1 MNFKNKKINNLR
13 YRYSS
18 VLERHSGTFRTF
30 PEDAVEILPARS
42 SDNEGFNEANNIVIN
57 NNNNDDDDDDSN
69 DNNNSNDD
77 DDYSHS
83 NDNNN
88 NNNLANKVD
97 EARLE
102 NVEFSAEK
110 EIRWTLCFANYLI
123 FIFYF
128 SIIFLSTTFCTCLFD
143 FTTHNSALD
152 HVVSAST
159 FVYFSGQNLEFHK
172 IIEW

>member
-1 MNFKNKKINNLR
+1 
-13 YRYSS
+13 
-18 VLERHSGTFRTF
+18 
-30 PEDAVEILPARS
+30 
-42 SDNEGFNEANNIVIN
+42 
-57 NNNNDDDDDDSN
+57 
-69 DNNNSNDD
+69 
-77 DDYSHS
+77 
-83 NDNNN
+83 
-88 NNNLANKVD
+88 LADKVD

-110 EIRWTLCFANYLI
+110 EIRWTVFCKLLNFY
-123 FIFYF
+123 FYF